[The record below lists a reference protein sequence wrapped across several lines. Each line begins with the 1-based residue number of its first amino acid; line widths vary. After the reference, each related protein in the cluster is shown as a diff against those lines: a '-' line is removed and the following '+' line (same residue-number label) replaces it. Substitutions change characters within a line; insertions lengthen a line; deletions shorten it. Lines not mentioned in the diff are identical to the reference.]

1 MTITI
6 IIFGFLFFVCI
17 SLIYKINKKYIT
29 ILKDNILKEQK
40 INDLINNIN
49 DKSKINDSLKTEFK
63 NIASK
68 ILEEKNE
75 IIINSNKISL
85 ENVMAPFKTKIDE
98 FKNKIDKLHIYE
110 AEKMSAFQ
118 KELEKLMILNK
129 HVSEDANNL
138 TNALKSENKIHGIWG
153 EINLERIFEYIG
165 MIKGINYTAQKQFKT
180 NEGKNKIPDY
190 IINLP
195 EKKHVIIDVKTSLI
209 AYTKYYNS
217 QNETEKKHYLK
228 EHSISMKR
236 HVDNLVKKDYI
247 ELDSINKPE
256 YVLMFVPIEN
266 AICLALMDNPNLI
279 SYAFTQ
285 NIVIVTPSTL
295 LITLKT
301 IKYIWHTKDQEKNV
315 FEISKQGGYLYDK
328 FITFIQTLVETEKK
342 ISEAKTKIHEAI
354 KKLSNS
360 DKKGDS
366 ILERAKKLK
375 ELGVITKKN
384 LPKEF
389 LDN

>member
-1 MTITI
+1 
-6 IIFGFLFFVCI
+6 V
-17 SLIYKINKKYIT
+17 
-29 ILKDNILKEQK
+29 LKDNILKEQK
-40 INDLINNIN
+40 INNLINDIN
-49 DKSKINDSLKTEFK
+49 DKSKINDSLKIEFK

-75 IIINSNKISL
+75 VIINSNKISL
-85 ENVMAPFKTKIDE
+85 ENVIAPFKTKIDE

-118 KELEKLMILNK
+118 NELEKLMILNK

-165 MIKGINYTAQKQFKT
+165 MIKGINYTSQKQFKT

-195 EKKHVIIDVKTSLI
+195 EKKHVIIDVKTSLVS
-209 AYTKYYNS
+209 YTKYYNS
-217 QNETEKKHYLK
+217 QNETEKKHYLR

-236 HVDNLVKKDYI
+236 HVDNLIKKEYI

-256 YVLMFVPIEN
+256 YILMFVPIEN
-266 AICLALMDNPNLI
+266 AISLALMDNPNLI

-301 IKYIWHTKDQEKNV
+301 IKHIWHTKDQEKNV

-328 FITFIQTLVETEKK
+328 FITFIQTLIETEKK

-375 ELGVITKKN
+375 ELGVTTKKN